1 VTGSITLGEGK
12 EMAMPGD
19 NTTVKVRDEGG
30 WEGGREERRKHE
42 CRQETKGSQGP
53 PLTYSHF
60 VPPSL
65 PPSLPPFS
73 FQVSLIYPTVL
84 SEGLRFAVREGGR
97 TVAAGVVA
105 KLTK

>member
-1 VTGSITLGEGK
+1 
-12 EMAMPGD
+12 MNAD
-19 NTTVKVRDEGG
+19 
-30 WEGGREERRKHE
+30 RKH
-42 CRQETKGSQGP
+42 RAP
-53 PLTYSHF
+53 AHVLTF
-60 VPPSL
+60 RPSL